1 MVTSGTGHPGAR
13 LLAPGPLGARDAT
26 VSGDD
31 EKISKI
37 DYGFKRKSK
46 KILGRRAPFRQ
57 ALAGDQFRSVG
68 KRLRT

>member
-31 EKISKI
+31 EKISKATF
-37 DYGFKRKSK
+37 GFKR
-46 KILGRRAPFRQ
+46 GPNFFWA
-57 ALAGDQFRSVG
+57 
-68 KRLRT
+68 RTPT